1 MSRLASV
8 FANLPQGHK
17 AFIPFIT
24 AGDSGLDNTYEL
36 MLTLVA
42 NGANV
47 IELGVPFSDPMADGP
62 MIAKSHERAV
72 AAGVSL
78 RDVLA
83 LVRKFRAVDNATA
96 VVLMGYLNPIEVYAA
111 HSNAEKSGYQAF
123 ATDASASGVDGVLVV
138 DMPPEEAHDLK
149 QSLDATGVDFIFLV
163 APTTTDARIEFLA
176 TIASGFVYFVSLKGV
191 TGAGHLDID
200 VVKNNLSRIR
210 QYIDLP
216 VGVGFG
222 IKDAKT
228 AKAISENADAVIV
241 GSSLVAFVEQ
251 YADDKAK
258 MLASVGNLANEISS
272 AIK

>member
-1 MSRLASV
+1 MSRLSSV
-8 FANLPQGHK
+8 FANLPQGRK

-42 NGANV
+42 NGADV

-62 MIAKSHERAV
+62 TIAKSHERAV
-72 AAGVSL
+72 ESGVSL

-83 LVRKFRAVDNATA
+83 LVKKFRAVDNTTA
-96 VVLMGYLNPIEVYAA
+96 VVLMGYLNPIEVYA
-111 HSNAEKSGYQAF
+111 SQNTTEKSPYHAF
-123 ATDASASGVDGVLVV
+123 AADASASGVDGVLVV

-149 QSLDATGVDFIFLV
+149 QSLDAAGVDFIFLV
-163 APTTTDARIEFLA
+163 APTTSDARIEFLA

-200 VVKNNLSRIR
+200 AVKHNLSRIR
-210 QYIDLP
+210 RYISLP

-251 YADDKAK
+251 YANDKDK
-258 MLASVGNLANEISS
+258 MLENVGKLANEISS

>member
-1 MSRLASV
+1 MSRLAQV
-8 FANLPQGHK
+8 FSDLPKGQK

-24 AGDSGLDNTYEL
+24 AGDSGLENTYDL
-36 MLTLVA
+36 MLALVE
-42 NGANV
+42 NGADV

-72 AAGVSL
+72 ELGVSL
-78 RDVLA
+78 KDVLA
-83 LVRKFRAVDNATA
+83 LVKKFRAVNNTTA
-96 VVLMGYLNPIEVYAA
+96 VVLMGYLNPIEVY
-111 HSNAEKSGYQAF
+111 GYQAF
-123 ATDASASGVDGVLVV
+123 AEDAQTSGVDGVLVV

-149 QSLDATGVDFIFLV
+149 QNLGANDIDFIFLV

-191 TGAGHLDID
+191 TGAGHLDVD
-200 VVKNNLSRIR
+200 SVKKNLTRIR

-222 IKDAKT
+222 IKDAQT
-228 AKAISENADAVIV
+228 AKAVSENADAVIV
-241 GSSLVAFVEQ
+241 GSSLVAFIEQ
-251 YADDKAK
+251 YAKDKDK
-258 MLASVGNLANEISS
+258 MLASVGSLAKEISS